1 LLARK
6 IRDESMGT
14 VEASQAFS
22 RIEEDLESEWISF
35 GPVGRGQAD
44 RGHLAGVLPRSTA
57 APGGWGQS
65 WPEGPPVTMR

>member
-1 LLARK
+1 MLARK

-22 RIEEDLESEWISF
+22 RIEEDLESERISF
-35 GPVGRGQAD
+35 GTVGRGQAD
-44 RGHLAGVLPRSTA
+44 RGHLAGVQLRSMA

-65 WPEGPPVTMR
+65 WQEVPPVTMR